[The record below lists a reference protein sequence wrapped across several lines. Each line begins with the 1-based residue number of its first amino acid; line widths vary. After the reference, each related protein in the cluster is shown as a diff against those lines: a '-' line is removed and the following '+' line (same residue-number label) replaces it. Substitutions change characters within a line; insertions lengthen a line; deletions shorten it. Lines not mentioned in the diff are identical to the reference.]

1 MMIMMNKKTTTTTT
15 TSGLFL
21 SISISLSMMMNFSCR
36 EARPRFNI
44 ELTDDQKAADPIRLA
59 SAGGFQVDPVQ
70 AIEKALSADVG
81 PDSLPHPS
89 LAAIRDVFGP
99 MISMIP
105 EPNPEPLKA
114 LHPRASAP
122 TDQFGNGGRE
132 DQVDFINQ
140 ITPDGLSSGA
150 SCVETDDRTVI
161 KSPIKSIL
169 EQYLGMFTTKTIE
182 EIVDA
187 FDRHQAG
194 SVPSDEHEL
203 FTIVH
208 ESLLS
213 VSASLTGNAVTVIEK
228 AEECIM
234 KAYKTSSPLVCPIP
248 PTGRVQKTLE
258 VSNGVGAKGT
268 RGIVKWSD

>member
-1 MMIMMNKKTTTTTT
+1 MMMMMMNKKTTTT

-36 EARPRFNI
+36 EARPRFSI

-59 SAGGFQVDPVQ
+59 LAGGFQFDPVQ
-70 AIEKALSADVG
+70 AVEKALSADIR
-81 PDSLPHPS
+81 PDYPSHSL
-89 LAAIRDVFGP
+89 LASQENQFGP
-99 MISMIP
+99 FTTMIP

-114 LHPRASAP
+114 LLPRASGT
-122 TDQFGNGGRE
+122 TDQFGNGDRE
-132 DQVDFINQ
+132 DLVNCINQ
-140 ITPDGLSSGA
+140 ITPDILSSGA

-169 EQYLGMFTTKTIE
+169 EQYLGMFTAKTIE
-182 EIVDA
+182 EIVEA
-187 FDRHQAG
+187 FDRHLAG

-208 ESLLS
+208 ESLLP

>member
-1 MMIMMNKKTTTTTT
+1 
-15 TSGLFL
+15 
-21 SISISLSMMMNFSCR
+21 
-36 EARPRFNI
+36 
-44 ELTDDQKAADPIRLA
+44 
-59 SAGGFQVDPVQ
+59 
-70 AIEKALSADVG
+70 
-81 PDSLPHPS
+81 
-89 LAAIRDVFGP
+89 

-169 EQYLGMFTTKTIE
+169 EQYLGMFTT
-182 EIVDA
+182 
-187 FDRHQAG
+187 QAG